1 MFCNAVMGA
10 LQAGQAERGTT
21 RLKRSFVG
29 GAAGSVAA
37 RSGPASSAHSSRHW
51 RSIMIGTRWMTTLRK
66 LPTTRP
72 STRQTPM
79 NRAGD
84 EARRAITDGL
94 QSDGQENA
102 ARRAAFSYGWVVC
115 PRSDDLTHLEDR
127 QVHRDDEA
135 ADQHAENDHDQ
146 RL

>member
-1 MFCNAVMGA
+1 MFCSAVMGA

-29 GAAGSVAA
+29 GTAGSVAA
-37 RSGPASSAHSSRHW
+37 GSGPASSAHSSRHW

-84 EARRAITDGL
+84 EARRAITAGFP
-94 QSDGQENA
+94 SASQENA
-102 ARRAAFSYGWVVC
+102 ARRAAFSWGWLTC
-115 PRSDDLTHLEDR
+115 GGSDDLTHLEDR
-127 QVHRDDEA
+127 QVHRDHEA
-135 ADQHAENDHDQ
+135 AHQH
-146 RL
+146 